1 MAKIELE
8 DKILELTRK
17 QLQYTNDDIGRAL
30 ESNDPVRELTRLL
43 LDKTEL
49 LIKEKTKT
57 ETMNHIVS
65 EQYWK

>member
-30 ESNDPVRELTRLL
+30 ESNDPIRELTRLL

>member
-1 MAKIELE
+1 MANLEEKIQ
-8 DKILELTRK
+8 ELTRK

-30 ESNDPVRELTRLL
+30 VSNAPVRELTRLL